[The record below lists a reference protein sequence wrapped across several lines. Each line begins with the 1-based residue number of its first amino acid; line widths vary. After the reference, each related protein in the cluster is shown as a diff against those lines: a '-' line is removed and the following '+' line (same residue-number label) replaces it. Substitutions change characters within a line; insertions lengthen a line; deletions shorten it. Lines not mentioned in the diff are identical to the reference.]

1 MKRSVCLI
9 LLFLCVALGVA
20 QNTIVVIGEVEE
32 VKDGTEFLLEETNLA

>member
-1 MKRSVCLI
+1 MI

-32 VKDGTEFLLEETNLA
+32 VKDGTELENIEISE